1 MIHQLYVIMKRR
13 IRPSIIISL
22 ITENE
27 FPCKEKLK
35 KLIFYRQSLQLAWN
49 EIWLVAWLVKITAV
63 CNSLENITFS
73 KVLSLLELLALIMRH
88 SWYYF
93 LRCIFHCTKVIFW
106 DMSWKDIFVVILLSA
121 SVSSNY
127 LVFILENLSCT

>member
-1 MIHQLYVIMKRR
+1 MKTRADLL
-13 IRPSIIISL
+13 ISL
-22 ITENE
+22 IAQNE
-27 FPCKEKLK
+27 FPCMK
-35 KLIFYRQSLQLAWN
+35 KLTKLTFYRQSLQLAWN
-49 EIWLVAWLVKITAV
+49 KIWRVAGLVKITAV

-106 DMSWKDIFVVILLSA
+106 DMSWKDIFVVIHLSTSA
-121 SVSSNY
+121 SSNY